1 MKKIVL
7 CWSLA
12 ALALSSGCSKD
23 TLTNL
28 TNISFFYTYRE
39 DLQLPEE
46 ATSRTSTSRPLGISV
61 PLPPFTYT
69 FSTGIDEIAADNNT
83 SREKLVSVKVDSLYM
98 QAVAPTSQNFDFIDQ
113 VQLYVSAKGVPEVLV
128 GEKIPVPKGQ
138 STLHLDAKDVELK
151 PYFLQDSI
159 TLRVQATVNALPA
172 LGTTVRFGN
181 GYKITANPL
190 K

>member
-1 MKKIVL
+1 M
-7 CWSLA
+7 
-12 ALALSSGCSKD
+12 ALSSGCSKD
-23 TLTNL
+23 TLTSLANV
-28 TNISFFYTYRE
+28 SFFYTYRE
-39 DLQLPEE
+39 DLQLPPE
-46 ATSRTSTSRPLGISV
+46 ATSGTATSQ
-61 PLPPFTYT
+61 PLPGGLTSLPLPAFTYT

-98 QAVAPTSQNFDFIDQ
+98 QAVAPSSQNFDFIDR
-113 VQLYVSAKGVPEVLV
+113 VQLYVSATGVPEVLV

-138 STLHLDAKDVELK
+138 STLYLDAKDVELK